1 VKAKSRK
8 GRLETAFDRANA
20 RSFATV
26 FDVSIAAAFDS
37 SVVASHRNMSFAAG
51 LVWSG
56 RIAEGGDA
64 RVKVCA
70 PPEYVTVYPYP
81 QEEHDE
87 VAEGWGKILNRP
99 EKEVKVMWNG
109 YGDGPHMTIAEVQR
123 SIFSSTDRQLYYEG
137 SVPLADN
144 REWFDVPGDV
154 LRNYAG
160 IHTRNGEDW
169 RTRRDVVVIA
179 RKGHIFPLSCEKP
192 WGWQQHM
199 TCVEGRVSD
208 VTILTANRVLML
220 FLMQLLPQAKHRS
233 TCRMKQRTTLRWY

>member
-1 VKAKSRK
+1 LLQVWC
-8 GRLETAFDRANA
+8 GQGG
-20 RSFATV
+20 
-26 FDVSIAAAFDS
+26 
-37 SVVASHRNMSFAAG
+37 VAQGS
-51 LVWSG
+51 
-56 RIAEGGDA
+56 DA

-70 PPEYVTVYPYP
+70 PPEYVTVYPSS
-81 QEEHDE
+81 EVEHDD
-87 VAEGWGKILNRP
+87 VAEGWGKILSRP
-99 EKEVKVMWNG
+99 DKDVKVMWNG
-109 YGDGPHMTIAEVQR
+109 YGDGPFMTIAKVQER
-123 SIFSSTDRQLYYEG
+123 IFSSTYRQLYYEG

-199 TCVEGRVSD
+199 TCVRER
-208 VTILTANRVLML
+208 
-220 FLMQLLPQAKHRS
+220 
-233 TCRMKQRTTLRWY
+233 